1 MARTLSRVA
10 AALIAA
16 SIASAGAS
24 AQAQQLGIPGAPA
37 PNSVTLT
44 IVCPEM
50 FEPQSQ
56 SEYTQTRALLACYDR
71 NRASFAH
78 LLSHWRG
85 PIPRNRAE

>member
-1 MARTLSRVA
+1 MITRIA

-16 SIASAGAS
+16 TASMS
-24 AQAQQLGIPGAPA
+24 AQAQQLGLPGAPA

-50 FEPQSQ
+50 FVEPQPQ

-71 NRASFAH
+71 NRASFVH
-78 LLSHWRG
+78 LLNHWRG